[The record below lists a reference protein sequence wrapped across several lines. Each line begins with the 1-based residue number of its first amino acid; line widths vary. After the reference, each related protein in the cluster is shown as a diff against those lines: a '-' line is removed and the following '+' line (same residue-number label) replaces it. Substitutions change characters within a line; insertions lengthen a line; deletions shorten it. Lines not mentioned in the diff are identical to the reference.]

1 MKLSA
6 AILMLIVTA
15 GTGLAQGGRLGPP
28 AAVTCDRNDLTSFT
42 GEVVKY
48 YRKAGYIKLTI
59 KTDEGT
65 RETVELRMW
74 DTLLLNA
81 APMKADEWPKV
92 EQREGKL
99 KPGVRA
105 TAWICTGGKPVLD
118 WQPPA
123 K

>member
-1 MKLSA
+1 MRFSA
-6 AILMLIVTA
+6 AFLILALAASTA
-15 GTGLAQGGRLGPP
+15 PAQRGRFMPP
-28 AAVTCDRNDLTSFT
+28 AAVTCDRDQLTSYT
-42 GEVVKY
+42 GEVAKY

-81 APMKADEWPKV
+81 EPMKADEWPKV

-99 KPGVRA
+99 KAGMRA